1 MGAIPLNKAA
11 LAHLPDNVSPPGY
24 DRESVT
30 PGIVHIG
37 VGNFHR
43 AHQAAY
49 MDRLFAAGISRD
61 WGVIGAGI
69 MPGDAKTR
77 EALLAQD
84 CLTTVVEL
92 DAEEHRASV
101 SGAMIGYAPPGGGEI
116 TAVLSRPEIRMVTLT
131 VTEGGYFIDAE
142 TGGFDAAHP
151 DIAHDLRNP
160 KQPRTVFG
168 MLLAAL
174 MQRREKGV
182 APFTVV
188 SCDNLPENGAAARRA
203 VTGLA
208 EAAPSYCASDGAA
221 AWIDAEAAFP
231 NSMVDC
237 ITPATT
243 GLERALVEREFGIR
257 DQVPVVC
264 EPFRQWVMEDR
275 FAGPRPALEDA
286 GVEFVDDV
294 ALYELMKLRILNGG
308 HAVIGYAGALLGLEY
323 VHEAVNNLLI
333 RAFLERIQKREI
345 IPTLAPIP
353 GVDFHAYLASVCAR
367 FANPG
372 VKDKLARLCRDGSD
386 RQPKFILPVIADRL
400 AAGQPVDGLAL
411 EAALWRLYCTGR
423 REDGGAMT
431 VEDEIAETLSAR
443 ARRAETDPAAF
454 LSITQVFGT
463 LGANPVFADAFS
475 RALNNLR
482 RNGVA
487 ETLRAY
493 AAAD

>member
-1 MGAIPLNKAA
+1 MNAIPLNKAA
-11 LAHLPDNVSPPGY
+11 LEHLPHNVSPPGY
-24 DRESVT
+24 DRESLT

-49 MDRLFAAGISRD
+49 MDRLFAGGGGRD
-61 WGVIGAGI
+61 WGVIGAGV

-77 EALLAQD
+77 AALLTQD

-101 SGAMIGYAPPGGGEI
+101 NGAMIGYAPPESAEI
-116 TAVLSRPEIRMVTLT
+116 IDILSRPEIRMATLT
-131 VTEGGYFIDAE
+131 VTEGGYFINAE
-142 TGGFDAAHP
+142 TGGFDAGHP
-151 DIAHDLRNP
+151 DIAHDLQNP
-160 KQPRTVFG
+160 ERPRTVFG

-174 MQRREKGV
+174 MRRREKGV
-182 APFTVV
+182 PPFTVV
-188 SCDNLPENGAAARRA
+188 SCDNLPENGAAAHRA
-203 VTGLA
+203 VSGLA
-208 EAAPSYCASDGAA
+208 EGAPNGAA

-243 GLERALVEREFGIR
+243 GRVRALVESQFGIR

-264 EPFRQWVMEDR
+264 EPFRQWVLEDR
-275 FAGPRPALEDA
+275 FAGARPPLEDV

-308 HAVIGYAGALLGLEY
+308 HALIGYAGALLGLEY
-323 VHEAVNNLLI
+323 AHEAMNNPLI
-333 RAFLERIQKREI
+333 RGFFERVEKQEI
-345 IPTLAPIP
+345 IPTLTPIP
-353 GVDFHAYLASVCAR
+353 GVDFHAYLASVSGR

-372 VKDKLARLCRDGSD
+372 IKDKIERLCLDGSN
-386 RQPKFILPVIADRL
+386 RQPKFILPTVTDRL

-411 EAALWRLYCTGR
+411 ETALWCRYCMDP
-423 REDGGAMT
+423 REDGAAVTLENNM
-431 VEDEIAETLSAR
+431 AEMLSAR
-443 ARRAETDPAAF
+443 AGQAQTDPAAF
-454 LSITQVFGT
+454 LSVTQVFGP
-463 LGANPVFADAFS
+463 LGGNPVFAEAFS
-475 RALNNLR
+475 RALNSVLEK
-482 RNGVA
+482 GAA
-487 ETLRAY
+487 ETLRAH